1 MLASM
6 IMLMSY
12 FSFRVVTIIKT
23 NEHDYLRIDKVYS
36 EEEMKAK
43 ELNLMMYK
51 SSMNFVFGFN
61 SIPDNFDVL
70 QNPYFELLGMESVSD
85 KEDRQG
91 LEVRQIFSLTDCS
104 EE

>member
-6 IMLMSY
+6 IMLMGY
-12 FSFRVVTIIKT
+12 FSFRVVTIINN
-23 NEHDYLRIDKVYS
+23 NEHDYFRIDKVYS
-36 EEEMKAK
+36 EEEMNAK
-43 ELNLMMYK
+43 QLNLEMFE

-85 KEDRQG
+85 
-91 LEVRQIFSLTDCS
+91 
-104 EE
+104 

>member
-43 ELNLMMYK
+43 ELNLMMYE

-70 QNPYFELLGMESVSD
+70 QNPYFELLGMESVPD
-85 KEDRQG
+85 KDDRQG
-91 LEVRQIFSLTDCS
+91 LVRQIFSLTDCS
-104 EE
+104 EK